1 MAEDRYAPEV
11 ESEEPGT
18 KGDNYGSRYSLTDK
32 QDAVRDAVRR
42 MDPVHQHWRVLE
54 SLYRTGAQRELSAAD
69 VSRIMPYPVPG
80 TFLRTVNMVLPH
92 LTLLINSVVARD
104 PKLIVTPVG
113 GDVADIELHGQVAQA
128 VLEYFWKRTAATEVL
143 RDVTQDMV
151 VLGNGFA
158 KVGWAY
164 SEQTRDFTS
173 DDQDVLVAA
182 AAEVLGEMGVDVDD
196 SIMSELVESVSLTES
211 LVEVD
216 EPYVEY
222 VSPYDVFVPA
232 NARRI
237 NQARWI
243 AQRLRLPLEEL
254 RANPLFNQE
263 VVEGL
268 APDTGFADPDT
279 LQRYEEREEGLP
291 SIFEHTTVYEF
302 YDMRDRT
309 LCVFSLDAEEAL
321 FEGPIPYAHRYP
333 PFVHMRN
340 FNDGGN
346 SFWSFGDVE
355 NVAGLQL
362 MTNEIM
368 LAELSDLKR
377 VGNKYFINRQ
387 VLTPEISKALASNQ
401 PDQVIPVDLPAN
413 LSINEVLQPVQR
425 LATPSDN
432 FVMEQRLQEYMQ
444 RVLGVTDLQL
454 GSMVSASRVPATAAA
469 AVEGAS
475 TVRALDKTVNVES
488 ACREVGTRI
497 LGLCQQ
503 FLDTGKAIRI
513 AGPNAPMWLEVTAE
527 DISGEF
533 AIETEGGSTQA
544 INPLTRARQGVELLQ
559 GVVPMLAQL
568 GYDPE
573 NTIRTALR
581 YMGLDPDHL
590 LVRPEPQAAPAGP
603 EGLAGDVPPGGG
615 EPSPE
620 DILGLLGGGPEVPP
634 GGQYDIGAGGPDM
647 MGSLGDMGAPP
658 VDEGGGIIY

>member
-1 MAEDRYAPEV
+1 MAEDRYSPNM
-11 ESEEPGT
+11 ESQPS
-18 KGDNYGSRYSLTDK
+18 KGGGYGSKYSLDDK
-32 QDAVRDAVRR
+32 RAAVRDAVRR
-42 MDPVHQHWRVLE
+42 MEPVHQHWRVLE
-54 SLYRTGAQRELSAAD
+54 SLYRTGAQRELTAAD
-69 VSRIMPYPVPG
+69 VNRIMPYPVPG
-80 TFLRTVNMVLPH
+80 TFLRTVNMILPH

-104 PKLIVTPVG
+104 PKLVVTPVG
-113 GDVADIELHGQVAQA
+113 GDTDEIERHAVVAQA
-128 VLEYFWKRTAATEVL
+128 VLEYFWKRSFATEVL

-158 KVGWAY
+158 KVGWSY
-164 SEQTRDFTS
+164 SETTRDFTAE
-173 DDQDVLVAA
+173 DEDVLVAA
-182 AAEVLGEMGVDVDD
+182 AAEVLGEMGVEVDD
-196 SIMSELVESVSLTES
+196 DIMNEIVESVSLTDS
-211 LVEVD
+211 LVETD

-222 VSPYDVFVPA
+222 VSPYDIFVPA

-237 NQARWI
+237 NQSRWI
-243 AQRLRLPLEEL
+243 AQRVRLPLEEIK
-254 RANPLFNQE
+254 ANPLFKKAA
-263 VVEGL
+263 VEDL
-268 APDTGFADPDT
+268 NADTGFADPDT
-279 LQRYEEREEGLP
+279 LQRYEEREEGMP
-291 SIFEHTTVYEF
+291 AIFEHVTLYEF
-302 YDMRDRT
+302 YDMRERT
-309 LCVFSLDAEEAL
+309 LCVFALDGTEAL

-340 FNDGGN
+340 FNDGGS

-368 LAELSDLKR
+368 VAELSDLKR

-387 VLTPEISKALASNQ
+387 VLTNDVSKALAANV

-413 LSINEVLQPVQR
+413 LNIGDVLQPVPR

-454 GSMVSASRVPATAAA
+454 GSMTSANRVPATAAA

-488 ACREVGTRI
+488 ACREVGNRI

-513 AGPNAPMWLEVTAE
+513 AGPDAPMWLEVTAE

-533 AIETEGGSTQA
+533 SIDTEGGSTQA
-544 INPLTRARQGVELLQ
+544 INPLTRARQGVEMLQ

-573 NTIRTALR
+573 NAIRTALR
-581 YMGLDPDHL
+581 YMGLDPDHI
-590 LVRPEPQAAPAGP
+590 LVRPEPQMAPGGP
-603 EGLAGDVPPGGG
+603 EMPPEALGPEAGGLPP
-615 EPSPE
+615 EM
-620 DILGLLGGGPEVPP
+620 LQGLLGGAGAPP
-634 GGQYDIGAGGPDM
+634 GGQFDIGAGGPEM
-647 MGSLGDMGAPP
+647 MGALDELGAPP